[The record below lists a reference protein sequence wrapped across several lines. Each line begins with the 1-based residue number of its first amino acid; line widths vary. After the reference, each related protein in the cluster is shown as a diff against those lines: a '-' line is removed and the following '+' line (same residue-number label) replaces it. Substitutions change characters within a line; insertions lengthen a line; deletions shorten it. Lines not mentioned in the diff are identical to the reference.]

1 MGGSLQGDGKA
12 EESEVGTL
20 VRFEHW
26 VTLCLTPGRTPAV
39 GSSFPGW
46 DIKVAETSA
55 PLTREQNWPST
66 SQGPEEPA
74 CIMLGTQHGETVT
87 TATPFLR
94 PARQKVLVIDVHLPS
109 FPLRGSDD
117 LRVVGLRTS
126 HPGVL
131 SRWPALQS
139 LGTCPQGLCCR
150 LGHPEPVPRRLPA
163 TGVWSAVMPSVP
175 TRQA

>member
-117 LRVVGLRTS
+117 L
-126 HPGVL
+126 
-131 SRWPALQS
+131 
-139 LGTCPQGLCCR
+139 
-150 LGHPEPVPRRLPA
+150 
-163 TGVWSAVMPSVP
+163 
-175 TRQA
+175 